1 MLGMNMTE
9 EMGFQIKC
17 RQPIKDF
24 FRTIVDVV
32 VEVKDSVCRRVGN
45 QNVGVG
51 WDFCIIAALT
61 V

>member
-1 MLGMNMTE
+1 
-9 EMGFQIKC
+9 MGFQIKC

-24 FRTIVDVV
+24 FRAIVDVV

-51 WDFCIIAALT
+51 WDFA
-61 V
+61 